1 MNLNEKFYEVLQNTN
16 NKDLFQEFYDEL
28 FPIISYKINGYMSK
42 HSINYTIESQDLY
55 STIYYFVFKHITII
69 NSYNMTNEEKYKKFW
84 IILNYKI
91 KYEYWNVI
99 RNHVKLYS
107 KATSILSSNDIDD
120 NIKNTGSNENIENNI
135 ASQIKFMRILQAA
148 NQYQKKIIILKLKGY
163 SFKEISKILNMKIN
177 KVNKEWYSLRNNK
190 KLLSIYKDLQ

>member
-1 MNLNEKFYEVLQNTN
+1 MNLNEKFYEVLQNIN
-16 NKDLFQEFYDEL
+16 NKDLFQEFYDAL
-28 FPIISYKINGYMSK
+28 FPIISYKINEHMSK
-42 HSINYTIESQDLY
+42 HSINYTVEPQDLY
-55 STIYYFVFKHITII
+55 STIYYFVFKYITII
-69 NSYNMTNEEKYKKFW
+69 NSYNITDEQKYKKFW
-84 IILNYKI
+84 ITLNCKI
-91 KYEYWNVI
+91 KYEYWNII
-99 RNHVKLYS
+99 RKHVKLYS

-135 ASQIKFMRILQAA
+135 ASQIKFIRILQAA